1 LKKYCGRL
9 FLPFLILVVFVF
21 LVQQTAQEARAAES
35 ESEIYIPLLSRPTQ
49 ATSTTSCEVEGT
61 SYRTLSPISEPTS
74 IPAEIHPDINL
85 TVRGYQPT
93 NSAEMEIVAYNGP
106 TDDLAPQLDTLF
118 SPRRLPN
125 FSSGYRVNQW
135 DWDCD
140 CPAGPINDYPVTLL
154 GMATTPGETIHTPVS
169 GYEIA
174 PGLGAMV
181 LLAEENR
188 ITLKYTP
195 DDNIVVGYAIHIED
209 ICVEPDLLAL
219 YRQMNAEGRDELPVL
234 SGGQAIGRALGSEI
248 KVAIRD
254 TGAFMDPRAQK
265 DWWKAYPVP

>member
-1 LKKYCGRL
+1 MKNCYGRL
-9 FLPFLILVVFVF
+9 FLPLLVLVVFTLLMQETV
-21 LVQQTAQEARAAES
+21 QEASAGAPK
-35 ESEIYIPLLSRPTQ
+35 SEIYIPLLSRPSTSQ
-49 ATSTTSCEVEGT
+49 ATTSCEVEGT
-61 SYRTLSPISEPTS
+61 SYRTLSPISEPTN
-74 IPAEIHPDINL
+74 IPAEIHPDLNL
-85 TVRGYQPT
+85 TVRGYQPAHA
-93 NSAEMEIVAYNGP
+93 AEMELVAYNGP
-106 TDDLAPQLDTLF
+106 TDDRAPQLDTLF
-118 SPRRLPN
+118 SPKRLAH
-125 FSSGYRVNQW
+125 FTSGYRVNQW
-135 DWDCD
+135 DWECN
-140 CPAGPINDYPVTLL
+140 CPAGPIGDYAVTLL

-234 SGGQAIGRALGSEI
+234 SGGQAIGRALGTQI
-248 KVAIRD
+248 KVAVRD

-265 DWWKAYPVP
+265 DWWKAHQLP